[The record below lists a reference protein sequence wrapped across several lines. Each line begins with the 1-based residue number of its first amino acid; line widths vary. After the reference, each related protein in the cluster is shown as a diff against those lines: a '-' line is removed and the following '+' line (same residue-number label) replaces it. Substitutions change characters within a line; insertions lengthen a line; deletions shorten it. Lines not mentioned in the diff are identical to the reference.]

1 MLMYDTDNIAIQMR
15 KGILEYLILLIISKG
30 EVYAS
35 DIISGLQ
42 KYDLLIVE
50 GTLYPLLSRLKKDQ
64 LLTYSWV
71 ESTSGPPRKY
81 YKLTSNGQQ
90 VMQRM
95 EQVWNQ
101 LSSAVSAIQTKNES
115 DF

>member
-1 MLMYDTDNIAIQMR
+1 MYDTNNISIQMR

-35 DIISGLQ
+35 DIITELQ

-64 LLTYSWV
+64 LLQYYWV
-71 ESTSGPPRKY
+71 ESKSWPPRKY
-81 YKLTSNGQQ
+81 YKLTSSGKE
-90 VMQRM
+90 VLKKM
-95 EQVWNQ
+95 ESTRDQ
-101 LSSAVSAIQTKNES
+101 LNAAILWVQNL
-115 DF
+115 

>member
-1 MLMYDTDNIAIQMR
+1 MYDTNNISIQMR

-35 DIISGLQ
+35 DIITELQ

-64 LLTYSWV
+64 LLQYYWV
-71 ESTSGPPRKY
+71 ESKS
-81 YKLTSNGQQ
+81 
-90 VMQRM
+90 
-95 EQVWNQ
+95 
-101 LSSAVSAIQTKNES
+101 
-115 DF
+115 